1 MTVTAV
7 LLAVAAAGAIL
18 TTLQTGLVVRFLRK
32 KDRGQRPFAPGRRE
46 PAASASR
53 QAASTAT
60 SPRVSILKPLSGL
73 DDGLEENLASFSR
86 LTGVSYEV
94 VLSAARED
102 DPAVA
107 AARRVLARFPDA
119 PFRLVVGGGTGARLS
134 NPKVERLVAA
144 ARAARGDIL
153 FVSDSNVRVEPGD
166 VAATVA
172 AFDDPAVGCV
182 SNAFTGA
189 GARSFGAVIESLHLL
204 TFVLPGTVL
213 AASGGVACVVG
224 KSMALTRA
232 AHDAIGGFAAF
243 TRVLAEDQAIGRA
256 VEAAGFRI
264 ALSAVVVRNVTVNRP
279 LGRAL
284 DRQARW
290 GKIRYS
296 FSKLTYTGE
305 LLLNPLPFS
314 LLACGGAALGPSG
327 LPPLPFAAAGAILLL
342 RLAQGFVL
350 ARAAHADL
358 TAAQLF
364 LLPAKDLLQLATQ
377 IAPYVSR
384 EVDWQG
390 HRARLGPGTHLMP
403 SRHALPAAA

>member
-1 MTVTAV
+1 MTLTTA
-7 LLAVAAAGAIL
+7 LLAFAAAGAVL
-18 TTLQTGLVVRFLRK
+18 TTVQTGLVVRFFR
-32 KDRGQRPFAPGRRE
+32 RRARPFSPGRRE
-46 PAASASR
+46 PAASAFR
-53 QAASTAT
+53 PDVSTAT

-73 DDGLEENLASFSR
+73 DDGLEENLASFAV
-86 LTGVSYEV
+86 LTGVSHEII
-94 VLSAARED
+94 LSVAREE

-107 AARRVLARFPDA
+107 VARRVMARFPDA
-119 PFRLVVGGGTGARLS
+119 PFRLVVGGGTPALLS

-144 ARAARGDIL
+144 ARVARGGIL
-153 FVSDSNVRVEPGD
+153 FVSDSNIRIEPVD
-166 VAATVA
+166 VPFTLA
-172 AFDDPAVGCV
+172 AFDDPSIGCV
-182 SNAFTGA
+182 SNVFTGG
-189 GARSFGAVIESLHLL
+189 GARSFGAIVESLHLL

-213 AASGGVACVVG
+213 AEAGGVACVVG

-243 TRVLAEDQAIGRA
+243 TDVLAEDQAIGCA
-256 VEAAGFRI
+256 VKAAGYRI
-264 ALSAVVVRNVTVNRP
+264 ALSNVVVRNVSVNRP
-279 LGRAL
+279 FARAL

-296 FSKLTYTGE
+296 FSRLTYTGE
-305 LLLNPLPFS
+305 FLLNPLPIS

-350 ARAAHADL
+350 ARATRSDL
-358 TAAQLF
+358 TARQLL
-364 LLPAKDLLQLATQ
+364 LLPLKDVLQFATQ
-377 IAPYVSR
+377 LVPYVSR

-390 HRARLGPGTHLMP
+390 HRARLGPRTLLMP

>member
-1 MTVTAV
+1 MITTILLALAAIGAV
-7 LLAVAAAGAIL
+7 L
-18 TTLQTGLVVRFLRK
+18 TTVQTGLVVRFLGKRK
-32 KDRGQRPFAPGRRE
+32 HKPRPFAPGRRE
-46 PAASASR
+46 PAASASLP
-53 QAASTAT
+53 AAFTT
-60 SPRVSILKPLSGL
+60 TPLRVSILKPLSGL
-73 DDGLEENLASFSR
+73 DDGLEENLASFAR
-86 LTGVSYEV
+86 LTGVTYEV
-94 VLSAARED
+94 ILSAEREE
-102 DPAVA
+102 DPAVPT
-107 AARRVLARFPDA
+107 ARRVMARFPDA
-119 PFRLVVGGGTGARLS
+119 PFRLVVGGGTGIALS

-144 ARAARGDIL
+144 ARAARGDIF
-153 FVSDSNVRVEPGD
+153 FVSDSNVRLEPDD

-172 AFDDPAVGCV
+172 AFDDPAIGCV
-182 SNAFTGA
+182 SNVFTGS

-213 AASGGVACVVG
+213 ADAGSVACVVG

-243 TRVLAEDQAIGRA
+243 AQVLAEDQAIGCA
-256 VEAAGFRI
+256 VKDAGFRI
-264 ALSAVVVRNVTVNRP
+264 ALSTVVVRNVTVDRP

-284 DRQARW
+284 DRQVRW

-296 FSKLTYTGE
+296 FSKMTYTGE

-350 ARAAHADL
+350 ARATRADL
-358 TAAQLF
+358 TPAQLL
-364 LLPAKDLLQLATQ
+364 LLPVKDFFQLATQ
-377 IAPYVSR
+377 VVPYVSR

-403 SRHALPAAA
+403 SRLPAVA

>member
-1 MTVTAV
+1 M
-7 LLAVAAAGAIL
+7 
-18 TTLQTGLVVRFLRK
+18 
-32 KDRGQRPFAPGRRE
+32 
-46 PAASASR
+46 
-53 QAASTAT
+53 
-60 SPRVSILKPLSGL
+60 
-73 DDGLEENLASFSR
+73 
-86 LTGVSYEV
+86 
-94 VLSAARED
+94 
-102 DPAVA
+102 
-107 AARRVLARFPDA
+107 
-119 PFRLVVGGGTGARLS
+119 
-134 NPKVERLVAA
+134 
-144 ARAARGDIL
+144 
-153 FVSDSNVRVEPGD
+153 RVEPGD

-182 SNAFTGA
+182 SNVFTGS

-213 AASGGVACVVG
+213 AAAGGVACVVG

-243 TRVLAEDQAIGRA
+243 THVLAEDQAIGCA
-256 VEAAGFRI
+256 VKAAGFRI
-264 ALSAVVVRNVTVNRP
+264 ALSTVVVRNVTVTRS

-350 ARAAHADL
+350 ARATPGRPHGG
-358 TAAQLF
+358 AAPPPPGQGPP
-364 LLPAKDLLQLATQ
+364 PARDTGRAVRLA
-377 IAPYVSR
+377 R
-384 EVDWQG
+384 G
-390 HRARLGPGTHLMP
+390 RLAGP
-403 SRHALPAAA
+403 SRPPRSGHAPHAVAARAACRGLRSRFLGLSRLSP

>member
-1 MTVTAV
+1 MTLTTV
-7 LLAVAAAGAIL
+7 LLAVAAAGAVL
-18 TTLQTGLVVRFLRK
+18 TTVQTGLVVRFLR
-32 KDRGQRPFAPGRRE
+32 RRRPFEAGRLG

-53 QAASTAT
+53 PAVSTT
-60 SPRVSILKPLSGL
+60 MSPRVSILKPLSGL
-73 DDGLEENLASFSR
+73 DDGLEENLASFAA
-86 LTGVSYEV
+86 LTGVSHEI
-94 VLSAARED
+94 VLSVAREE

-107 AARRVLARFPDA
+107 VARRVMARFPGA
-119 PFRLVVGGGTGARLS
+119 PIHLVVGGGAPALLS

-144 ARAARGDIL
+144 ARVARGEIL
-153 FVSDSNVRVEPGD
+153 FVSDSNIRIAPCD
-166 VAATVA
+166 VLHSLA
-172 AFDDPAVGCV
+172 AFDDPSVGCV
-182 SNAFTGA
+182 SNVFTGLH
-189 GARSFGAVIESLHLL
+189 ARSFGAVIESLHLL

-213 AASGGVACVVG
+213 ADSGGVACVVG

-243 TRVLAEDQAIGRA
+243 ADVLAEDQAIGCA
-256 VEAAGFRI
+256 VKAAGYRI
-264 ALSAVVVRNVTVNRP
+264 ALSSVVVRNVSVNRP

-296 FSKLTYTGE
+296 FSKLTYTSE
-305 LLLNPLPFS
+305 FLLNPLPIS

-350 ARAAHADL
+350 ARATRSDL
-358 TAAQLF
+358 TAGQLL
-364 LLPAKDLLQLATQ
+364 LLPLKDVLQLATQ
-377 IAPYVSR
+377 LVPYVSR

-390 HRARLGPGTHLMP
+390 HRARLGPGTLLMP
-403 SRHALPAAA
+403 SRHALVVAA

>member
-1 MTVTAV
+1 MNLTAV
-7 LLAVAAAGAIL
+7 LLALAAAGAVL
-18 TTLQTGLVVRFLRK
+18 TTVQAGLVVRFLRRK
-32 KDRGQRPFAPGRRE
+32 ARPFAPGRRG

-53 QAASTAT
+53 PGVSTTT

-73 DDGLEENLASFSR
+73 DDGLEENLASFAV
-86 LTGVSYEV
+86 LTGVSHEII
-94 VLSAARED
+94 LSVARED

-107 AARRVLARFPDA
+107 VARRVMARFPAA
-119 PFRLVVGGGTGARLS
+119 PFHLVVGGGTAALLS

-144 ARAARGDIL
+144 ARVARGDIL
-153 FVSDSNVRVEPGD
+153 FVSDSNIRIEPVD
-166 VAATVA
+166 VPFTLA
-172 AFDDPAVGCV
+172 AFDDPSIGCV
-182 SNAFTGA
+182 SNVFTGG
-189 GARSFGAVIESLHLL
+189 GARSFGAIVESLHLL

-213 AASGGVACVVG
+213 AEAGGVACVVG

-243 TRVLAEDQAIGRA
+243 TDVLAEDQAIGCA
-256 VEAAGFRI
+256 VKAAGYRI
-264 ALSAVVVRNVTVNRP
+264 ALSSVVVRNVSVSRP
-279 LGRAL
+279 LARAL

-305 LLLNPLPFS
+305 FLLNPLPIS
-314 LLACGGAALGPSG
+314 LLACGGVAFGPSG

-342 RLAQGFVL
+342 RLAQAFVL
-350 ARAAHADL
+350 ARATRSDL
-358 TAAQLF
+358 TFRQLL
-364 LLPAKDLLQLATQ
+364 LLPLKDVLQFATQ
-377 IAPYVSR
+377 LVPYVSR

-390 HRARLGPGTHLMP
+390 HRARLGPRTQLMP

>member
-1 MTVTAV
+1 MTLTTV
-7 LLAVAAAGAIL
+7 LLAVAAIGAVL
-18 TTLQTGLVVRFLRK
+18 TTVQTGLVVRLLRK
-32 KDRGQRPFAPGRRE
+32 GKATPRPFARGRRE
-46 PAASASR
+46 PAANAFR
-53 QAASTAT
+53 PAASTT
-60 SPRVSILKPLSGL
+60 TPRVSILKPLSGL
-73 DDGLEENLASFSR
+73 DDGLEENLASFARVS
-86 LTGVSYEV
+86 GVTHEV
-94 VLSAARED
+94 VLSAERED

-107 AARRVLARFPDA
+107 AARRAMARFPEG
-119 PFRLVVGGGTGARLS
+119 PFRLVVGGGTGVALK

-144 ARAARGDIL
+144 ARVARGDIF

-172 AFDDPAVGCV
+172 AFDDPSVGCV
-182 SNAFTGA
+182 SNVFTGS

-213 AASGGVACVVG
+213 AAAGGVACVVG

-243 TRVLAEDQAIGRA
+243 TDVLAEDQAIGCA
-256 VEAAGFRI
+256 VKAAGFRI
-264 ALSAVVVRNVTVNRP
+264 ALSTVVVRNVTVTRA

-284 DRQARW
+284 DRQVRW

-314 LLACGGAALGPSG
+314 LLACGGTALGPSG
-327 LPPLPFAAAGAILLL
+327 LPPLPFVAAGAILFL

-350 ARAAHADL
+350 ARTARADL
-358 TAAQLF
+358 TAAQLL

-377 IAPYVSR
+377 VVPYVSR

-390 HRARLGPGTHLMP
+390 HRARLGPLTHLMP
-403 SRHALPAAA
+403 SRRTAAVTA

>member
-1 MTVTAV
+1 MTITTV
-7 LLAVAAAGAIL
+7 LLAVAAAGAVL
-18 TTLQTGLVVRFLRK
+18 TTLQAGLVVRFLRRR
-32 KDRGQRPFAPGRRE
+32 RGPFAGGRRE
-46 PAASASR
+46 PAANGFRPADFTR
-53 QAASTAT
+53 T

-73 DDGLEENLASFSR
+73 DDGLEENLASFAR
-86 LTGVSYEV
+86 LTGVDYEV

-102 DPAVA
+102 DPAVG
-107 AARRVLARFPDA
+107 AARRAMVRFPEA
-119 PFRLVVGGGTGARLS
+119 PFRLVVGGGTGAALS

-144 ARAARGDIL
+144 ARAARGDIF

-166 VAATVA
+166 VAATAA

-182 SNAFTGA
+182 SNVFTGSH
-189 GARSFGAVIESLHLL
+189 ARSFGAAIESLHLL
-204 TFVLPGTVL
+204 TFVLPGTIL
-213 AASGGVACVVG
+213 AAAGGVACVVG

-243 TRVLAEDQAIGRA
+243 THVLAEDQAIGCA
-256 VEAAGFRI
+256 VKAAGFRI
-264 ALSAVVVRNVTVNRP
+264 ALSTVVVRNVTVTRS

-284 DRQARW
+284 DRQGRW

-314 LLACGGAALGPSG
+314 LLACGGAALEPSG
-327 LPPLPFAAAGAILLL
+327 LPHLPFAAAGAILLL

-350 ARAAHADL
+350 ARAARADV
-358 TAAQLF
+358 TAAQLL
-364 LLPAKDLLQLATQ
+364 LLPVKDLLQLATQ
-377 IAPYVSR
+377 LVPYLSR

-403 SRHALPAAA
+403 SRHTLPAAA

>member
-1 MTVTAV
+1 MTFTAV
-7 LLAVAAAGAIL
+7 FLAIAALGAAL
-18 TTLQTGLVVRFLRK
+18 TTLQTGLVVRFLR
-32 KDRGQRPFAPGRRE
+32 RRRRPFDAGRRE
-46 PAASASR
+46 PAASAFR
-53 QAASTAT
+53 PAAFIPAA
-60 SPRVSILKPLSGL
+60 PRVSILKPLSGL
-73 DDGLEENLASFSR
+73 DDGLEDNLASFAR
-86 LTGVSYEV
+86 LTGVTHEI

-107 AARRVLARFPDA
+107 VARRAMARFPQA
-119 PFRLVVGGGTGARLS
+119 PFRLVVGGGTEIALS

-144 ARAARGDIL
+144 ARVARGGIL

-182 SNAFTGA
+182 SNVFAGA
-189 GARSFGAVIESLHLL
+189 QARSFGAAIESLHIL
-204 TFVLPGTVL
+204 TFVLPGTIL
-213 AASGGVACVVG
+213 ARAGGVACVVG

-232 AHDAIGGFAAF
+232 AHDAIGGFQAF
-243 TRVLAEDQAIGRA
+243 TDVLAEDQAIGCA
-256 VEAAGFRI
+256 VKAAGFRL
-264 ALSAVVVRNVTVNRP
+264 ALSTVVVRNVTMTRP

-305 LLLNPLPFS
+305 LLLNPLPFA
-314 LLACGGAALGPSG
+314 LLACGGAALGRAS
-327 LPPLPFAAAGAILLL
+327 LPPLPFAAAGAVLAL

-350 ARAAHADL
+350 AWAAQSDL
-358 TAAQLF
+358 TAAQL
-364 LLPAKDLLQLATQ
+364 LLIPLKDLLQLATQ
-377 IAPYVSR
+377 LVPYVSR

-390 HRARLGPGTHLMP
+390 HRARLGPLTRLRP

>member
-1 MTVTAV
+1 MTLTTA
-7 LLAVAAAGAIL
+7 LLAVAAIGAFL
-18 TTLQTGLVVRFLRK
+18 TTVQTGLVVRLLRK
-32 KDRGQRPFAPGRRE
+32 RNRKIRPFAGGRRE
-46 PAASASR
+46 PAANDSR
-53 QAASTAT
+53 PAAFTAT
-60 SPRVSILKPLSGL
+60 PSRVSILKPLSGL
-73 DDGLEENLASFSR
+73 DDGLEENLASFAR
-86 LTGVSYEV
+86 LTGVGYEV
-94 VLSAARED
+94 VLSAACED

-107 AARRVLARFPDA
+107 AARRAMARFPEA
-119 PFRLVVGGGTGARLS
+119 PFRLVVGGGTGIALS

-144 ARAARGDIL
+144 ARAARGDIF

-166 VAATVA
+166 VASTVA

-204 TFVLPGTVL
+204 TFVLPGTIL
-213 AASGGVACVVG
+213 AAAGGVACVVG

-243 TRVLAEDQAIGRA
+243 THVLAEDQAIGCA
-256 VEAAGFRI
+256 VKAAAFRI
-264 ALSAVVVRNVTVNRP
+264 ALSTVVVRNVTVTRS

-290 GKIRYS
+290 GKIRFS

-327 LPPLPFAAAGAILLL
+327 LPPLPLAAAGAILLL
-342 RLAQGFVL
+342 RLSQGFVL
-350 ARAAHADL
+350 ARATRADL
-358 TAAQLF
+358 TAAQLL
-364 LLPAKDLLQLATQ
+364 LLPAKDLFQFATQ
-377 IAPYVSR
+377 VVPYVSR

-403 SRHALPAAA
+403 SRHVLPAAA

>member
-1 MTVTAV
+1 MTLTAV
-7 LLAVAAAGAIL
+7 LLALAAIGAVL
-18 TTLQTGLVVRFLRK
+18 TTVQTGLVFRLLRRK
-32 KDRGQRPFAPGRRE
+32 HPFAGGRRE
-46 PAASASR
+46 PAASGFRPDAF
-53 QAASTAT
+53 TAT
-60 SPRVSILKPLSGL
+60 PPRVSILKPLSGL
-73 DDGLEENLASFSR
+73 DDGLEENLASFAR
-86 LTGVSYEV
+86 LTGVTYEV
-94 VLSAARED
+94 VLSAERED

-107 AARRVLARFPDA
+107 AARRAMARFPDA
-119 PFRLVVGGGTGARLS
+119 PFRLVVGGGTGVTLS

-144 ARAARGDIL
+144 ARAARGEVF
-153 FVSDSNVRVEPGD
+153 FVSDSNVRVGPGD

-172 AFDDPAVGCV
+172 AFDGPAVGCV
-182 SNAFTGA
+182 SNVFTGS

-204 TFVLPGTVL
+204 TFVLPGAVL

-243 TRVLAEDQAIGRA
+243 THVLAEDQAIGCA
-256 VEAAGFRI
+256 VKAAGFRL
-264 ALSAVVVRNVTVNRP
+264 ALSTVVVRNVTVTRS

-284 DRQARW
+284 DRQVRW

-314 LLACGGAALGPSG
+314 LLACGGAALGSSG

-342 RLAQGFVL
+342 RLAQGFAL
-350 ARAAHADL
+350 ARAAGADL
-358 TAAQLF
+358 TAMQLL

-377 IAPYVSR
+377 VVPYVSR

-403 SRHALPAAA
+403 SRHTVPAVA

>member
-1 MTVTAV
+1 MTLTTV
-7 LLAVAAAGAIL
+7 LLAVAAVGAIL
-18 TTLQTGLVVRFLRK
+18 TTVQTGLVVRLLRK
-32 KDRGQRPFAPGRRE
+32 RDRKPRPFTPGRRE
-46 PAASASR
+46 PAASGFR
-53 QAASTAT
+53 PAAFTTT

-73 DDGLEENLASFSR
+73 DDGLEENLASFAR
-86 LTGVSYEV
+86 LTGVGYEV

-107 AARRVLARFPDA
+107 AARRAMARFPEA
-119 PFRLVVGGGTGARLS
+119 PFRLVVGGGTGIALS

-144 ARAARGDIL
+144 ARAARGDIF

-172 AFDDPAVGCV
+172 AFADPAVGCV
-182 SNAFTGA
+182 SNVFTGS
-189 GARSFGAVIESLHLL
+189 GARSFGAAIESLHLL
-204 TFVLPGTVL
+204 TFVLPGTIL
-213 AASGGVACVVG
+213 AAAGGVACVVG

-243 TRVLAEDQAIGRA
+243 THVLAEDQAIGCA
-256 VEAAGFRI
+256 VKAAGFRI
-264 ALSAVVVRNVTVNRP
+264 ALSTVVVRNVTVTRS

-296 FSKLTYTGE
+296 FSKLAYTGE

-314 LLACGGAALGPSG
+314 LLACCGAALGPSG

-350 ARAAHADL
+350 ARAARADL
-358 TAAQLF
+358 TVVQLF

-377 IAPYVSR
+377 VVPYVSR

>member
-1 MTVTAV
+1 MTFTTV
-7 LLAVAAAGAIL
+7 LLALAVIGAVL
-18 TTLQTGLVVRFLRK
+18 TTVQTGLVVRLLGK
-32 KDRGQRPFAPGRRE
+32 KRPFAPGRRE

-53 QAASTAT
+53 PAAFTTT

-73 DDGLEENLASFSR
+73 DDGLEENLASFAR
-86 LTGVSYEV
+86 LTDVSYEV
-94 VLSAARED
+94 VLSAESED
-102 DPAVA
+102 DPAVP
-107 AARRVLARFPDA
+107 AARRVMARFPDA
-119 PFRLVVGGGTGARLS
+119 PFRLVVGGGTGVALS
-134 NPKVERLVAA
+134 NPKVQRLVAA
-144 ARAARGDIL
+144 ARAARGDIF

-166 VAATVA
+166 IAATVSV
-172 AFDDPAVGCV
+172 FDDPAVGCV
-182 SNAFTGA
+182 SNVFTGS
-189 GARSFGAVIESLHLL
+189 GARSFGAAIESLHLL

-243 TRVLAEDQAIGRA
+243 THVLAEDQAIGCA
-256 VEAAGFRI
+256 VKAAGFRI
-264 ALSAVVVRNVTVNRP
+264 ALSTVVVRNVTVARS

-284 DRQARW
+284 NRQARW

-350 ARAAHADL
+350 ARTTRADL
-358 TAAQLF
+358 TPAQLL
-364 LLPAKDLLQLATQ
+364 LLPVKDFFQLATQ
-377 IAPYVSR
+377 VVPYVSR
-384 EVDWQG
+384 EVDWHG
-390 HRARLGPGTHLMP
+390 HRARLGPGTLLMP
-403 SRHALPAAA
+403 SRHVLPAAA

>member
-1 MTVTAV
+1 MTLTTV
-7 LLAVAAAGAIL
+7 LLAVAAAGAVL
-18 TTLQTGLVVRFLRK
+18 TTVQTGLVARFLR
-32 KDRGQRPFAPGRRE
+32 RRRPFAAGRPE
-46 PAASASR
+46 PATSASR
-53 QAASTAT
+53 PAGSTTT

-73 DDGLEENLASFSR
+73 DDGLEANLASFAV
-86 LTGVSYEV
+86 LTGLSHEI
-94 VLSAARED
+94 VLSVEREE

-107 AARRVLARFPDA
+107 VARRVMARFPEA
-119 PFRLVVGGGTGARLS
+119 PFRLVVGGGSGAPLS

-144 ARAARGDIL
+144 ARVARGEIL
-153 FVSDSNVRVEPGD
+153 FVSDSNVRIEPGD
-166 VAATVA
+166 VAHTLAS
-172 AFDDPAVGCV
+172 FDDPSVGCV
-182 SNAFTGA
+182 SNAFTGL

-213 AASGGVACVVG
+213 AEAGGVACVVG

-243 TRVLAEDQAIGRA
+243 TDVLAEDQAIGCA
-256 VEAAGFRI
+256 VKGAGYRI
-264 ALSAVVVRNVTVNRP
+264 ALSNVVVRNVSVSRP
-279 LGRAL
+279 LARAL

-305 LLLNPLPFS
+305 FLLNPLPFS

-327 LPPLPFAAAGAILLL
+327 LPPLPFAAAGAILFL

-350 ARAAHADL
+350 ARATRSDL
-358 TAAQLF
+358 TAGQLL
-364 LLPAKDLLQLATQ
+364 LLPLKDVLQLATQ
-377 IAPYVSR
+377 LVPYVSR

-390 HRARLGPGTHLMP
+390 HRARLGPGTLLMP
-403 SRHALPAAA
+403 SRHVLPAAA

>member
-1 MTVTAV
+1 MTLTTV
-7 LLAVAAAGAIL
+7 LLALTAAGAVV
-18 TTLQTGLVVRFLRK
+18 TTVQTGLVVRFLRG
-32 KDRGQRPFAPGRRE
+32 RRRPFAGGRSE
-46 PAASASR
+46 PAVSASR
-53 QAASTAT
+53 QDAFIKTP
-60 SPRVSILKPLSGL
+60 PRVSILKPLSGH
-73 DDGLEENLASFSR
+73 DDGLEDNLASFTR
-86 LTGVSYEV
+86 LTNVSYEV
-94 VLSAARED
+94 VLSAERED

-107 AARRVLARFPDA
+107 VARLTMARFPSA
-119 PFRLVVGGGTGARLS
+119 PFHLVVGGESGIALS

-144 ARAARGDIL
+144 ARVACGEIL
-153 FVSDSNVRVEPGD
+153 FVSDSNVRIEPGD

-172 AFDDPAVGCV
+172 VFDDPSVGCV
-182 SNAFTGA
+182 SNVFTGSH
-189 GARSFGAVIESLHLL
+189 ARSFGAAIESLHIL

-213 AASGGVACVVG
+213 AEAGGVACVVG

-243 TRVLAEDQAIGRA
+243 TDVLAEDQAIGCA
-256 VEAAGFRI
+256 VKAAGYRI
-264 ALSAVVVRNVTVNRP
+264 ALSAVVVRNVTVSRP
-279 LGRAL
+279 LARAL

-342 RLAQGFVL
+342 RLVQGFVL
-350 ARAAHADL
+350 AWATRSDL
-358 TAAQLF
+358 TAAQVL
-364 LLPAKDLLQLATQ
+364 LLPVKDLLQFATQ
-377 IAPYVSR
+377 LVPYLSR

-390 HRARLGPGTHLMP
+390 HRARLGPGTLLEP